1 MDAAD
6 HTDDPL
12 LDRELKGLPPPR
24 APQTLLPRVMA
35 AVAEREERAPAA
47 TGWFT
52 WPLSWRLASV
62 ALVAC
67 VGYGVW
73 WLLSA
78 PPAGVSQ
85 AARTAGETATVA
97 RVIWDVLLQP
107 IATYIFILGV
117 SLALVSAAAW
127 AALEFA
133 LGEPSPRVR
142 SS

>member
-1 MDAAD
+1 MDPVD
-6 HTDDPL
+6 LDEP
-12 LDRELKGLPPPR
+12 LDRELRRLPVPR

-35 AVAEREERAPAA
+35 ATVNRDERAAGA

-62 ALVAC
+62 TVIAMVAW
-67 VGYGVW
+67 GAW

-78 PPAGVSQ
+78 PPDGVSD

-97 RVIWDVLLQP
+97 RVVWDVLLQP
-107 IATYIFILGV
+107 VATYIFILGV

-133 LGEPSPRVR
+133 LGEPSHR

>member
-1 MDAAD
+1 MEPAD
-6 HTDDPL
+6 LDDL
-12 LDRELKGLPPPR
+12 LDRELKRLPGPR
-24 APQTLLPRVMA
+24 APQTLLPRVLA
-35 AVAEREERAPAA
+35 ATVERDEHAPEA

-62 ALVAC
+62 TIVAMLV
-67 VGYGVW
+67 YGAW

-78 PPAGVSQ
+78 PPGGVSD

-97 RVIWDVLLQP
+97 RVVWDVLLQP

-133 LGEPSPRVR
+133 LGEPSHR
-142 SS
+142 